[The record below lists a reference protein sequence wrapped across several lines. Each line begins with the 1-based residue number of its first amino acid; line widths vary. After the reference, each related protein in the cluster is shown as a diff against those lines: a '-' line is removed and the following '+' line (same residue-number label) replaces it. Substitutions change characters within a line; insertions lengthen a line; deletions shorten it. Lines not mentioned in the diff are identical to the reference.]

1 MEVRVEDGVYVFDV
15 EIEEGG
21 KETITLDSGAGK
33 SVWPKGRAAGKS
45 RVVKSNDNTKLVAA
59 NGTEIKNFG
68 VRQVA
73 FKGVKVPSENDEST
87 DFVGQA

>member
-1 MEVRVEDGVYVFDV
+1 MSRKHSSQNLSKCFLTKFG
-15 EIEEGG
+15 
-21 KETITLDSGAGK
+21 TTSN
-33 SVWPKGRAAGKS
+33 VWPRGRAAGRS
-45 RVVKSNDNTKLVAA
+45 RVTRSNDNTKLVAA